1 MRDSG
6 STRNYYGIGLPELSA
21 NIALRRL
28 PWQVKKLLLTVYS
41 VNSSGEVEEYSWVE
55 LKKNKMKLFHNIVI

>member
-28 PWQVKKLLLTVYS
+28 PWQVEKTSFDCIFCKFKRRS
-41 VNSSGEVEEYSWVE
+41 RRIFMGRIKEKQNEIIS
-55 LKKNKMKLFHNIVI
+55 